1 MLKIYNTLTQKKEIL
16 KPIRNKKV
24 NLFVCGPTVYDFSHI
39 GHARTYVVFDTIVK
53 FLRQKGFDV
62 FYLQNITDIDDK
74 IINRAKEINTTPK
87 KLAFE
92 FEKEYLKDMKS
103 LGINSVTKYARA
115 TSYIKE
121 IVSQVRRLFE
131 KGYAYQIENGIY
143 YDIS

>member
-92 FEKEYLKDMKS
+92 FEKEYSTSKSRRNKFEVNRSFLCVCMMEVEGSESDNPLKKKASDRGTGM
-103 LGINSVTKYARA
+103 L
-115 TSYIKE
+115 
-121 IVSQVRRLFE
+121 
-131 KGYAYQIENGIY
+131 
-143 YDIS
+143 